1 VFRAE
6 CLRYEAQIKAI
17 DIVPRGRA
25 NATRLAHADGYVDDL
40 LCHNSRF
47 RAAPRP
53 RLVVILRRKL
63 RRGLL
68 RGLLRSGEASFFFS
82 SAGSILLTSVVPMQR
97 RKIGVIVRA
106 ATTLALLASGA
117 SADAADVAICSLVA
131 KPSNFDRQAVTFQ
144 GIATAVKKTTS
155 RRGNDY
161 TLFKLQGPGDCGT
174 VDVFM
179 WGHPKLSNGD
189 HVRVEGVFESVHH
202 QDRSVFYNQVEATKV
217 LPVPK

>member
-1 VFRAE
+1 MPACAMKLKSKRSISFPE
-6 CLRYEAQIKAI
+6 
-17 DIVPRGRA
+17 
-25 NATRLAHADGYVDDL
+25 DGQMPPAWLTLTVTLMICY
-40 LCHNSRF
+40 CHNSRF

-68 RGLLRSGEASFFFS
+68 RELLRSGEASFFS

-144 GIATAVKKTTS
+144 GIATAVKK
-155 RRGNDY
+155 NY
-161 TLFKLQGPGDCGT
+161 LAPGQRLHAIQT
-174 VDVFM
+174 ARP
-179 WGHPKLSNGD
+179 W
-189 HVRVEGVFESVHH
+189 
-202 QDRSVFYNQVEATKV
+202 
-217 LPVPK
+217 